1 MAVIRRLNYQHL
13 LYFWSVVRTG
23 SLTRA
28 CEELA
33 LSAPTVSSQLRTL
46 EERLG
51 EKLLANPG
59 AISFPPKWASWFTA
73 MRTRSS
79 RRGRSCSTRWSSA
92 HRPRPLRLLVGID
105 DVVPKEIAYRIVEPG
120 MKLKQPVRVVC
131 REGTLERLV
140 ADLAVHDI
148 DVVLSDAPVTPT
160 LNVRAYSHS
169 LGGCKVYWMATPALA
184 GTLRRGFPK
193 SLDGVPVLLP
203 TDDTAIRRALDQ
215 WLDRQGVRPLM
226 LGEFEDYAMLR
237 EFARAGHGFAPVPSV
252 LEAQFRREHGFARI
266 GMAHGVKAE
275 FYRDLSGAEDQTSG
289 CCCDDGEC
297 APVVRT
303 KLNRRCISCRRA
315 CGRRVIELLVVA

>member
-51 EKLLANPG
+51 EKLLAKSGRNLVPTEVG
-59 AISFPPKWASWFTA
+59 KLVYGYANQIFTLGQEMLDA
-73 MRTRSS
+73 LEQRP
-79 RRGRSCSTRWSSA
+79 ST
-92 HRPRPLRLLVGID
+92 RPLRLLVGID

-120 MKLKQPVRVVC
+120 MQLKQPVRVVC

-169 LGGCKVYWMATPALA
+169 LGKCKVYWMATPALA
-184 GTLRRGFPK
+184 KTLRRGFPK

-203 TDDTAIRRALDQ
+203 TDDTAIRRALDL

-237 EFARAGHGFAPVPSV
+237 EFARAGHGFAPVPAV
-252 LEAQFRREHGFARI
+252 LEAQFRREQGFTRI
-266 GMAHGVKAE
+266 GMAHGVNAE
-275 FYRDLSGAEDQTSG
+275 FFA
-289 CCCDDGEC
+289 
-297 APVVRT
+297 
-303 KLNRRCISCRRA
+303 ISSERKIKHPA
-315 CGRRVIELLVVA
+315 VAAMTDSARQLFAQS

>member
-1 MAVIRRLNYQHL
+1 MAAIPRLNYQHL

-51 EKLLANPG
+51 EKLLRKSGRNLVPTDVGKLVYSYANE
-59 AISFPPKWASWFTA
+59 IF
-73 MRTRSS
+73 
-79 RRGRSCSTRWSSA
+79 SA
-92 HRPRPLRLLVGID
+92 GQELLDALEQRPSGRPLRLLVGID
-105 DVVPKEIAYRIVEPG
+105 DVVPKEIAYRIIEPG
-120 MKLKQPVRVVC
+120 MHLKQPVRVMC
-131 REGTLERLV
+131 RESTLERLI

-160 LNVRAYSHS
+160 LNVRVYSHS
-169 LGGCKVYWMATPALA
+169 LGTCTVHWMATPALA
-184 GTLRRGFPK
+184 KTLRRGFPQ

-215 WLDRQGVRPLM
+215 WLDKQNVRPLM

-252 LEAQFRREHGFARI
+252 LEAQFRREHGFVRI
-266 GMAHGVKAE
+266 GMARGVKAE
-275 FYRDLSGAEDQTSG
+275 FYAISAERKIRHP
-289 CCCDDGEC
+289 
-297 APVVRT
+297 A
-303 KLNRRCISCRRA
+303 
-315 CGRRVIELLVVA
+315 VVAMTDSARRLFAQN

>member
-1 MAVIRRLNYQHL
+1 MAAIPRINYQHL

-51 EKLLANPG
+51 EKLLLKSGRNLVPTDVGKMVYSYANE
-59 AISFPPKWASWFTA
+59 IFTLGQELLEA
-73 MRTRSS
+73 LEQRPSS
-79 RRGRSCSTRWSSA
+79 
-92 HRPRPLRLLVGID
+92 RPLRLLVGID
-105 DVVPKEIAYRIVEPG
+105 DVVPKEIAYRIVEPS
-120 MKLKQPVRVVC
+120 MHLKQPVRVVC

-160 LNVRAYSHS
+160 LNVRVYSHS
-169 LGGCKVYWMATPALA
+169 LGSSKVYWMATPALA
-184 GTLRRGFPK
+184 RTLRRGFPQ

-203 TDDTAIRRALDQ
+203 TDDTSIRRALDQ
-215 WLDRQGVRPLM
+215 WLDRQNVRPLM

-237 EFARAGHGFAPVPSV
+237 EFARAGHGFAPVPAV
-252 LEAQFRREHGFARI
+252 LESQFRREHGFVRI
-266 GMAHGVKAE
+266 GMARGVKAE
-275 FYRDLSGAEDQTSG
+275 FFAISAERKIRHP
-289 CCCDDGEC
+289 
-297 APVVRT
+297 A
-303 KLNRRCISCRRA
+303 
-315 CGRRVIELLVVA
+315 VVAMTDSARKLFEQD

>member
-13 LYFWSVVRTG
+13 LYFRSVVRTG

-51 EKLLANPG
+51 EKLLAKSGRNLVPTEVGKLVYGYANEIFTLGQELLG
-59 AISFPPKWASWFTA
+59 ALE
-73 MRTRSS
+73 
-79 RRGRSCSTRWSSA
+79 
-92 HRPRPLRLLVGID
+92 HRPSTRPLRLLVGID

-120 MKLKQPVRVVC
+120 MQLKQPVRVVC

-140 ADLAVHDI
+140 ADLAVHAVDI
-148 DVVLSDAPVTPT
+148 VLSDAPVTPT
-160 LNVRAYSHS
+160 LDIRTYSHS

-184 GTLRRGFPK
+184 RTLRRGFPK

-226 LGEFEDYAMLR
+226 LGEFEDYALLR

-266 GMAHGVKAE
+266 GMARGVKAE
-275 FYRDLSGAEDQTSG
+275 FFA
-289 CCCDDGEC
+289 
-297 APVVRT
+297 
-303 KLNRRCISCRRA
+303 ISSERKIKHPA
-315 CGRRVIELLVVA
+315 VVAMTDSARQLFARS